1 MKRLRQEHAFTLIEM
16 VVVCLILGVVLTG
29 ITSVFVSGS
38 HAELNLNNRFQAQQS
53 ARLALDALRTDAHGA
68 CAAMVQSS
76 GSKLVLASV
85 PSSGDLTTCGAVASS
100 ASYKKI
106 VWCVLAS
113 PTVSTQYALY
123 RVPIPSTGTTC
134 PTANDRLEADNLTSS
149 NVFSTGTTIPVEQLQ
164 TFTATI
170 TVSRASGTAGIAYKL
185 AEPLTLRN
193 TAYQTTGAGTF
204 CSTSDSTVC
213 TGGIC
218 PYLDAMGNP
227 TNAPCYPP
235 AIN

>member
-38 HAELNLNNRFQAQQS
+38 HAELNLNNRFQAQQA
-53 ARLALDALRTDAHGA
+53 ARLGLDALRTDAHGA
-68 CAAMVQSS
+68 CAANVS
-76 GSKLVLASV
+76 GGTKLVLALV

-100 ASYKKI
+100 ASYLKI
-106 VWCVLAS
+106 VWCALAS

-123 RVPIPSTGTTC
+123 RVPPSTGTTC
-134 PTANDRLEADNLTSS
+134 TTANGKLEADNLTSS
-149 NVFSTGTTIPVEQLQ
+149 SVFTTGTTIPVEQLQ

-170 TVSRASGTAGIAYKL
+170 SVSRAAGTAGIAYKL

-193 TAYQTTGAGTF
+193 TAHQTTGAGTF
-204 CSTSDSTVC
+204 CSTSDNTVC